1 VRTGAAAGH
10 VGYFHE
16 AAYYDSDAQLLD
28 IVVPFL
34 REGLDV
40 GEPTVVALGE
50 AHTALVR
57 RAIPNG
63 SGIRYLAGADMYA
76 RPAAA
81 IHSYRQLMS
90 NLVAD
95 GASQIRILGE
105 LEPWMFGA
113 TWDWWCRYES
123 AINRAYNDFPL
134 WTICA
139 YPTATTPP
147 DVLADVVRTH
157 PMTASP
163 GARHHVN
170 PDFVDPDVLLGRPRA
185 PADDPLQRRPPVAE
199 LTDPMP
205 YDARQAVLAAAP
217 DAVRGRDLEAFLTA
231 VSEAVTN
238 AIRHGQPP
246 VRVRLW
252 TDTDRILLTVTD
264 HGPGPTDPFA
274 GLLPRN
280 GLEPGG
286 LGLWLAHQLCS
297 HVVMYRDH
305 NSFTV
310 RLTGGRPDPD
320 HSTPG

>member
-1 VRTGAAAGH
+1 

-28 IVVPFL
+28 LLVPFL
-34 REGLDV
+34 RDGLDA

-57 RAIPNG
+57 RAMPHV
-63 SGIRYLAGADMYA
+63 SGIRYLAGGELYA

-81 IHSYRQLMS
+81 IHAYRQLMAD
-90 NLVAD
+90 LVAD
-95 GASQIRILGE
+95 GASQIRIVGE
-105 LEPWMFGA
+105 LEPWMFGP

-123 AINRAYNDFPL
+123 AINRAYDDFPL
-134 WTICA
+134 WSLCA
-139 YPTATTPP
+139 YDTAATPP
-147 DVLADVVRTH
+147 NVLRDVVRTH
-157 PMTASP
+157 PMVATP

-170 PDFVDPDVLLGRPRA
+170 PDFVDPLILLGQPRA
-185 PADDPLQRRPPVAE
+185 PADDPLQRRPPVIE

-205 YDARQAVLAAAP
+205 HDARHAVLAVAP
-217 DAVRGRDLEAFLTA
+217 DAVRGRELEAFLTA

-238 AIRHGQPP
+238 AIRHGKPP

-252 TDTDRILLTVTD
+252 TGTDRVLLTVTD
-264 HGPGPTDPFA
+264 HGPGLSDPFA

-297 HVVMYRDH
+297 HVAMYRDDD
-305 NSFTV
+305 SFTI
-310 RLTGGRPDPD
+310 RLTGGAAA
-320 HSTPG
+320 